1 MRRTPRNKEYA
12 EKPVAYPKSFSA
24 YSLIGDP
31 LWPFAVKAF
40 RKVDAAAIGHFGRL
54 SDRVDGKSVNWLL
67 GWGLIPDGAD
77 AGAVGADVVGFQG
90 LGVDDTYSVQLVGG
104 VAGLAA

>member
-31 LWPFAVKAF
+31 LWPFALKAF

-54 SDRVDGKSVNWLL
+54 SDRVDGKLVNWLAA
-67 GWGLIPDGAD
+67 GLVPDGAD